1 MPISELLAASTV
13 DAYTLTGD
21 RVVASVAAFVALVG
35 ALIGALAL
43 ARPTDRHPRWQAAV
57 ALAAGGIGIVAGTLV
72 VVTADGG
79 PGTGNGIVG
88 GYAALVLGLTAALL
102 GGVALARRRRTA

>member
-1 MPISELLAASTV
+1 MAVSDLLAV
-13 DAYTLTGD
+13 DPSTLTGD
-21 RVVASVAAFVALVG
+21 RVVATAAAVLALTGVVIGGLAVTRTAARTAGRTSAVAVAAGVLGMVVG
-35 ALIGALAL
+35 G
-43 ARPTDRHPRWQAAV
+43 
-57 ALAAGGIGIVAGTLV
+57 LV

-102 GGVALARRRRTA
+102 GGLARVRTRRRSA